1 MGVQGDS
8 KTEVG
13 VMSGTGSVGI
23 VYNPRSPDSKLLV
36 QQLAEKLGL
45 GESSWIVPMSNE
57 EDQVPPPSVSLII
70 TVGGDGTILWAT
82 QLAAPREIPLLGVN
96 LGRVGFMT
104 ELKADEAVSRVGEYL
119 DGRVWVEERSM
130 LQARVVSEG
139 AKDMEKNPLQALNDV
154 VVGRSAISRLVHLE
168 VRIDGS
174 LLTTYRADAVIVAT
188 ATGST
193 GYSIS
198 AGGPILHPQSR
209 DILLNPVATH
219 LGLSS
224 ALVLPPDSVVE
235 VALRSDYKAVLSV
248 DGRVDMDLAPGET
261 VEVSRSPYIARFLR
275 AHPPNHFY
283 SVLTERL
290 SPDTRSR
297 VPGATSTI

>member
-1 MGVQGDS
+1 
-8 KTEVG
+8 
-13 VMSGTGSVGI
+13 MSNAVSVGI
-23 VYNPRSPDSKLLV
+23 VYNPLAPDSERLV
-36 QQLAEKLGL
+36 QELSQKLDL
-45 GESSWIVPMSNE
+45 GDSSWIVPTSSKEN
-57 EDQVPPPSVSLII
+57 QVPPPSTSLII

-82 QLAAPREIPLLGVN
+82 QIAAPREIPILGVN

-104 ELKADEAVSRVGEYL
+104 EVKADEAVHRVGEYL

-130 LQARVVSEG
+130 IQARVVSEDAG
-139 AKDMEKNPLQALNDV
+139 YKDEKPLQALNDV

-168 VRIDGS
+168 VSIDDTI
-174 LLTTYRADAVIVAT
+174 LTTYRADAVIVAT

-209 DILLNPVATH
+209 DMLLNPVATH
-219 LGLSS
+219 LGLGS
-224 ALVLPPDSVVE
+224 ALVLAPDSVVE
-235 VALRSDYKAVLSV
+235 VALRSNYKAVLSV
-248 DGRVDMDLAPGET
+248 DGRVDLDLEPGEI
-261 VEVSRSPYIARFLR
+261 VEVKRSPYIARFLR

-290 SPDTRSR
+290 NPDIRS
-297 VPGATSTI
+297 ATSAVAPTT

>member
-1 MGVQGDS
+1 LLCKGECVVS
-8 KTEVG
+8 NAV
-13 VMSGTGSVGI
+13 SVGI
-23 VYNPRSPDSKLLV
+23 VYNPLAPDSERLV
-36 QQLAEKLGL
+36 QELSQKLDL
-45 GESSWIVPMSNE
+45 GDSSWIVPTSSKAN
-57 EDQVPPPSVSLII
+57 QVPPPSTSLII

-82 QLAAPREIPLLGVN
+82 QIAAPREIPILGVN

-104 ELKADEAVSRVGEYL
+104 EVKADEAVRRVGEYL

-130 LQARVVSEG
+130 IQARVVSEDAG
-139 AKDMEKNPLQALNDV
+139 YKDEKPLQALNDV

-168 VRIDGS
+168 VSIDDTI
-174 LLTTYRADAVIVAT
+174 LTTYRADAVIVAT

-209 DILLNPVATH
+209 DMLLNPVATH
-219 LGLSS
+219 LGLGS
-224 ALVLPPDSVVE
+224 ALVLAPDSVVE
-235 VALRSDYKAVLSV
+235 VALRSNYKAVLSV
-248 DGRVDMDLAPGET
+248 DGRVDLDLEPGEI
-261 VEVSRSPYIARFLR
+261 VEVKRSPYIARFLR

-290 SPDTRSR
+290 NPDIRS
-297 VPGATSTI
+297 ATSAVAPTT

>member
-1 MGVQGDS
+1 
-8 KTEVG
+8 
-13 VMSGTGSVGI
+13 MSGAGSVGI
-23 VYNPRSPDSKLLV
+23 VYNPRTPNSKLLV

-45 GESSWIVPMSNE
+45 GESSWIVPTSDS
-57 EDQVPPPSVSLII
+57 EDHVPPPSTSLII

-82 QLAAPREIPLLGVN
+82 QLAAPREIPILGVN

-104 ELKADEAVSRVGEYL
+104 ELRADEAVNRIGEYL
-119 DGRVWVEERSM
+119 DGQVWVEERSM
-130 LQARVVSEG
+130 LQAKVVSEG
-139 AKDMEKNPLQALNDV
+139 ARDVEEKPLQALNDV

-209 DILLNPVATH
+209 DILLNPVAAH

-235 VALRSDYKAVLSV
+235 VALRSNYKAVLSV
-248 DGRVDMDLAPGET
+248 DGRVDLDLAPGET
-261 VEVSRSPYIARFLR
+261 VEVNRGPYIARFLR

-290 SPDTRSR
+290 SPDTRSSF
-297 VPGATSTI
+297 PGATSTT

>member
-1 MGVQGDS
+1 
-8 KTEVG
+8 
-13 VMSGTGSVGI
+13 MSNAVSVGI
-23 VYNPRSPDSKLLV
+23 VYNPLAPDSERLV
-36 QQLAEKLGL
+36 QELSQKLDL
-45 GESSWIVPMSNE
+45 GDSSWIVPTSSKEN
-57 EDQVPPPSVSLII
+57 QVPPPSTSLII

-82 QLAAPREIPLLGVN
+82 QIAAPREIPILGVN

-104 ELKADEAVSRVGEYL
+104 EVKADEAVRRVGEYL

-130 LQARVVSEG
+130 IQARVVSEDAG
-139 AKDMEKNPLQALNDV
+139 YKDEKPLQALNDV

-168 VRIDGS
+168 VSIDDTI
-174 LLTTYRADAVIVAT
+174 LTTYRADAVIVAT

-209 DILLNPVATH
+209 DMLLNPVATH
-219 LGLSS
+219 LGLGS
-224 ALVLPPDSVVE
+224 ALVLAPDSVVE
-235 VALRSDYKAVLSV
+235 VALRSNYKAVLSV
-248 DGRVDMDLAPGET
+248 DGRVDLDLEPGEI
-261 VEVSRSPYIARFLR
+261 VEVKRSPYIARFLR

-290 SPDTRSR
+290 NPDIRS
-297 VPGATSTI
+297 ATSAVAPTT

>member
-1 MGVQGDS
+1 
-8 KTEVG
+8 
-13 VMSGTGSVGI
+13 MSNAVSVGI
-23 VYNPRSPDSKLLV
+23 VYNPLAPDSERLV
-36 QQLAEKLGL
+36 QELSQKLDL
-45 GESSWIVPMSNE
+45 GDSSWIVPTSSKAN
-57 EDQVPPPSVSLII
+57 QVPPPSTSLII

-82 QLAAPREIPLLGVN
+82 QIAAPREIPILGVN

-104 ELKADEAVSRVGEYL
+104 EVKADEAVRRVGEYL

-130 LQARVVSEG
+130 IQARVVSEDAG
-139 AKDMEKNPLQALNDV
+139 YKDEKPLQALNDV

-168 VRIDGS
+168 VSIDDTI
-174 LLTTYRADAVIVAT
+174 LTTYRADAVIVAT

-209 DILLNPVATH
+209 DMLLNPVATH
-219 LGLSS
+219 LGLGS
-224 ALVLPPDSVVE
+224 ALVLAPDSVVE
-235 VALRSDYKAVLSV
+235 VALRSNYKAVLSV
-248 DGRVDMDLAPGET
+248 DGRVDLDLEPGEI
-261 VEVSRSPYIARFLR
+261 VEVKRSPYIARFLR

-290 SPDTRSR
+290 NPDIRS
-297 VPGATSTI
+297 ATSAVAPTT

>member
-1 MGVQGDS
+1 
-8 KTEVG
+8 
-13 VMSGTGSVGI
+13 MSGADSVGI
-23 VYNPRSPDSKLLV
+23 VYNPRNPQATLLV
-36 QQLAEKLGL
+36 QQLANKLGL
-45 GESSWIVPMSNE
+45 AESSWIVATSDR
-57 EDQVPPPSVSLII
+57 EDLAPPSSTSLII

-82 QLAAPREIPLLGVN
+82 QIAAPREIPLLGVN

-119 DGRVWVEERSM
+119 NGQAWVEERTM
-130 LQARVVSEG
+130 LQARVVSEQ
-139 AKDMEKNPLQALNDV
+139 AKDNTAEVPLQALNDV

-209 DILLNPVATH
+209 DLLLNPVATH
-219 LGLSS
+219 LGLAS
-224 ALVLPPDSVVE
+224 ALVLAPDSVVE
-235 VALRSDYKAVLSV
+235 VTLRSDYQAVLSV
-248 DGRVDMDLAPGET
+248 DGRVDLDLNPGET
-261 VEVSRSPYIARFLR
+261 VEVKKSPYNARFLR
-275 AHPPNHFY
+275 SQPPNHFY
-283 SVLTERL
+283 AVLMERL
-290 SPDTRSR
+290 SPDPRSTTPT
-297 VPGATSTI
+297 VTPTP